1 MLDFYAKRK
10 ILFHG
15 HAEAQIFAAMN
26 INDFARNYFVDTI
39 GCLANYKFP
48 QKNIIRFSPIVSP
61 SVSNEKKMIRYCYFN
76 LIRYKVWEDTTAE
89 AIGDAE
95 SWDSPTIIREWQG
108 FLETSFALSN
118 VPLISRERQHLQKW
132 LSEKVDSEEAGNLQ
146 TIAKSFPEFAVLMGP
161 SGDFQYS
168 EKSKI
173 LLQNYDW
180 SKHAR
185 KYSEA
190 QLTK

>member
-1 MLDFYAKRK
+1 
-10 ILFHG
+10 
-15 HAEAQIFAAMN
+15 MN
-26 INDFARNYFVDTI
+26 INDFARSYFVGTN
-39 GCLANYKFP
+39 GCLTKHKFP

-76 LIRYKVWEDTTAE
+76 LLRYKIWENTPTE
-89 AIGDAE
+89 AIGYAE
-95 SWDSPTIIREWQG
+95 SCDSPKIIREWEG

-118 VPLISRERQHLQKW
+118 VPLISREQQHLQKW
-132 LSEKVDSEEAGNLQ
+132 LSAKVESEKAGNLQ
-146 TIAKSFPEFAVLMGP
+146 TIAKTFPEFAVLMGP
-161 SGDFQYS
+161 SGDFQDS
-168 EKSKI
+168 EKSKK